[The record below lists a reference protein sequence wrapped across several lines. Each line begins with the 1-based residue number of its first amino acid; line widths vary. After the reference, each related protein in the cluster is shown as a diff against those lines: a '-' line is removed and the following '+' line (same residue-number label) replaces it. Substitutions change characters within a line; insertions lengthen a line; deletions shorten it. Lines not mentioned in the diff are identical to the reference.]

1 MSAADWSESKE
12 SIINA
17 LIENACTLA
26 RWLVP
31 ARLLDWLR
39 GESNSVRHRF
49 WFGPKEYLSLR
60 LHRLR
65 GGDYLTWYAKRM
77 DGFVNFE
84 TLETEET
91 DALRRFEYYING
103 DPNSLG
109 IAQSF
114 GLEPHHMLHE
124 FGVGF
129 LRTARHF
136 IDYLDAGN
144 FSGNDASK
152 ARIEF
157 GSEYLRRK
165 MAFDAKRP
173 KLIVNADNSF
183 DWMDDRKVDYFWSL
197 AVFTHMPPEDI
208 EKTFKNMRKI
218 LKPNAVVL
226 FTYSEKDGDRN
237 VEQLN
242 VKDWWHNFAFYAD
255 LAARYGYEIEDVSE
269 VMPESVHINVATR
282 LAKMRWRGEE
292 SAS

>member
-1 MSAADWSESKE
+1 MPAA
-12 SIINA
+12 
-17 LIENACTLA
+17 
-26 RWLVP
+26 
-31 ARLLDWLR
+31 LLNWLR
-39 GESNSVRHRF
+39 GESKSVRYRF
-49 WFGPKEYLSLR
+49 WYGPMEYLSLR

-65 GGDYLTWYAKRM
+65 GGDYLTWYAGRM

-84 TLETEET
+84 TLESGDS
-91 DALRRFEYYING
+91 DALRQFEYYMNG

-109 IAQSF
+109 IVKGF
-114 GLEPHHMLHE
+114 GLEPHHTLHE

-129 LRTARHF
+129 LRTAQHF
-136 IDYLDAGN
+136 IEYLDAGN

-173 KLIVNADNSF
+173 QLIVNTDNSF
-183 DWMDDRKVDYFWSL
+183 DWMGDRKVDYFWSL

-208 EKTFKNMRKI
+208 EETFKNMRKI
-218 LKPNAVVL
+218 LKPDSVIL
-226 FTYSEKDGDRN
+226 FSYSEKDASCS
-237 VEQLN
+237 VERLN

-255 LAARYGYEIEDVSE
+255 LAARYGFEIEDVSE
-269 VMPESVHINVATR
+269 AMPESVHINAATR

-292 SAS
+292 ATS